1 MTGGIESSGQKIDKK
16 RKEVTADT
24 QSDKN
29 EDQEE
34 GVASASGPKK
44 VYSHNKVRT
53 SLHDRTLDSMFPV
66 TNPSQ
71 IGKSPSANPNSRY
84 REVKESEC
92 FLTSVISLRKR
103 IAKGKHTCECFLP
116 FGCSVIEV
124 YTVLTEIMEKHI
136 FVGIVDMDRCLSLLQ
151 YSTKLYLV
159 NHGAL
164 A

>member
-1 MTGGIESSGQKIDKK
+1 MFFD
-16 RKEVTADT
+16 V
-24 QSDKN
+24 SDQFAEK
-29 EDQEE
+29 D
-34 GVASASGPKK
+34 
-44 VYSHNKVRT
+44 
-53 SLHDRTLDSMFPV
+53 
-66 TNPSQ
+66 
-71 IGKSPSANPNSRY
+71 
-84 REVKESEC
+84 
-92 FLTSVISLRKR
+92 RKR
-103 IAKGKHTCECFLP
+103 ETYLCVFLL